1 MAAIPLTKELFSK
14 RVSPIVSH
22 SSEFRFIGAKPA
34 VIDFYATWCGPCQ
47 AVAPL
52 LEELSDLYGEKV
64 DFYKVNVDEENE
76 LSGIFNIR
84 SIPTLLFVSRG
95 GEVQRF
101 TGALSRERLKGLV
114 ESLIK

>member
-14 RVSPIVSH
+14 RVSPIIPH

-52 LEELSDLYGEKV
+52 LEEFSDLYGEKV